1 MNWIETDLPEQMD
14 FESRYGIDVT
24 GDLTKLLGVWQSDPE
39 GNPWEFEGITNNVIY
54 ISGKVSVSSD
64 RNKDLN
70 IYLKKEVDDKTK
82 DKIISFVK
90 KEDKKIMKRTKKK
103 ILKLR
108 IEGTLVDK
116 AAATAAKVKS
126 SAAKAGRT
134 ARMLV
139 GLGLKNL
146 GEKLL
151 K

>member
-1 MNWIETDLPEQMD
+1 MNWIETSLPEQID
-14 FESRYGIDVT
+14 FESKYGVEVSS
-24 GDLTKLLGVWQSDPE
+24 DLAKLLGVWQPDPE
-39 GNPWEFEGITNNVIY
+39 GNLWEFEGIKGNTIY

-90 KEDKKIMKRTKKK
+90 EEDKKIMKRTKKK

-116 AAATAAKVKS
+116 AANVAAKVKDR
-126 SAAKAGRT
+126 AGKVSRT
-134 ARMLV
+134 VKTILGM
-139 GLGLKNL
+139 GLKHL

-151 K
+151 R